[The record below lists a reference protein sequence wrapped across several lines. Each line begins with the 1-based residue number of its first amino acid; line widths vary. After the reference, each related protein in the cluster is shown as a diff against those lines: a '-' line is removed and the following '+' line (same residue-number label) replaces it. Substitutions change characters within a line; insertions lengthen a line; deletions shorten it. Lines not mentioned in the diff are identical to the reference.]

1 MNYFSILERQ
11 ATMAFGNLRSVL
23 KIFGGSSAS
32 EKTQDELYREVLMMT
47 LAEAS
52 RADANIHPL
61 EIETIQQ
68 IMQRETGQDFS
79 EADIRVASRSDS
91 YRPANFRKYLR
102 RPRLRHSLSLESRAF
117 GIFSTMLGRA
127 QREGLQLLR
136 MSLRRAVTPKGS
148 PRCLINGNSRVKHT
162 TTAIAP

>member
-1 MNYFSILERQ
+1 
-11 ATMAFGNLRSVL
+11 MAFGNLRSVL
-23 KIFGGSSAS
+23 GIFDGSSAS
-32 EKTQDELYREVLMMT
+32 EKTQDALYREVLMMT

-91 YRPANFRKYLR
+91 HRPANFRKYLR
-102 RPRLRHSLSLESRAF
+102 RARVQLNAENKATILQALVDVIKSDAKINVLEIDFFNRVVDA
-117 GIFSTMLGRA
+117 
-127 QREGLQLLR
+127 LR
-136 MSLRRAVTPKGS
+136 MTPAEQQG
-148 PRCLINGNSRVKHT
+148 LT
-162 TTAIAP
+162 T